1 MSHGE
6 AQKGRWGSVLAQ
18 GAEVGRF
25 RRSELEETAL
35 SNFWLHDL
43 SCRNYQGEAEFC
55 LPSPK
60 AYELFCE
67 LTVCLFLSP

>member
-6 AQKGRWGSVLAQ
+6 AQRWRWGSVLAR

-25 RRSELEETAL
+25 RLSELEETAL
-35 SNFWLHDL
+35 SNFWPHGL
-43 SCRNYQGEAEFC
+43 SCRNYQGEAEFW

-60 AYELFCE
+60 AYE
-67 LTVCLFLSP
+67 